1 MSRFRL
7 IKRGYG
13 LVAIS
18 SMEIGLPFIRMMLMS
33 RWLSLPELGF
43 ASALAS
49 AYALFDQITDIAIYR
64 YVYSEPRE
72 HYEDALAAA
81 HALSVT
87 RGVIVGA
94 LIFALSPLIA
104 AAFSLQANW
113 MDFAALSGIIF
124 IRSFEHL
131 ESRVA
136 ERDYNFGSLAK
147 LTFGANSLSFAG
159 LVAGLALL
167 HDHRALTASLYGLAI
182 GFAIFSHMVARTPYR
197 LAFLTPQFRKAF
209 NFGYPLM
216 LNGVGLAV
224 SAQGDRF
231 LVGSMLGMAELGVY
245 SVAMLAIIVPISMVY
260 RIMSSITSA
269 TLYNASA
276 SAQNMK
282 KILALTSRVT
292 PMIAALYAIGVLCLA
307 NIVVP
312 LVFGPQFRVSQYA
325 VSLLAVGAFLRI
337 ARAEPFNSLLLLAQ
351 HTKKIALGSLSVVGG
366 LVFGFIL
373 MYYHRS
379 IDAAL
384 MGRALGEALNLGV
397 MLVMTRKLLQGAG
410 PDYYMSFATALV
422 LVLTASLLVFL
433 TPVGEAL
440 APSLLA
446 VAGYA
451 VLFAGWGF
459 LALLPLLKPA
469 ATPIVAVVDRPNL

>member
-1 MSRFRL
+1 MARRL

-49 AYALFDQITDIAIYR
+49 AYSLFDQITDIAIYR

-72 HYEDALAAA
+72 HYEEALAAA

-104 AAFSLQANW
+104 AAFSLQASW
-113 MDFAALSGIIF
+113 MDFAVLSGVIF

-147 LTFGANSLSFAG
+147 LTFSANAISFAG
-159 LVAGLALL
+159 LIAGLSLL
-167 HDHRALTASLYGLAI
+167 HDHRALTASLFGLAI
-182 GFAIFSHMVARTPYR
+182 GFATVSHLVARTPYR
-197 LAFLTPQFRKAF
+197 LAFRSPHFRKAF
-209 NFGYPLM
+209 KFGYPLM
-216 LNGVGLAV
+216 LNGVGMAV
-224 SAQGDRF
+224 SGQGDRF
-231 LVGSMLGMAELGVY
+231 LVGSLLGLTELGIY
-245 SVAMLAIIVPISMVY
+245 SVVMLAIIVPISMVY

-269 TLYNASA
+269 ALYNASA
-276 SAQNMK
+276 SAENLRK
-282 KILALTSRVT
+282 RVILTTRLT

-312 LVFGPQFRVSQYA
+312 LVFGPQFRVSQFA
-325 VSLLAVGAFLRI
+325 MSVLALGAFLRI

-351 HTKKIALGSLSVVGG
+351 HTKKIAMGSLSVLGG
-366 LVFGFIL
+366 LVFGLAL
-373 MYYHRS
+373 MYYYRT
-379 IDAAL
+379 IEAAL
-384 MGRALGEALNLGV
+384 IGRALGEALNLGV
-397 MLVMTRKLLQGAG
+397 MLFMTRKLLHGASA
-410 PDYYMSFATALV
+410 DYYTSFAMALV
-422 LVLTASLLVFL
+422 LVVSASLFVFL
-433 TPVGEAL
+433 TPVGLAL
-440 APSLLA
+440 TPSLLA
-446 VAGYA
+446 LAGYA
-451 VLFAGWGF
+451 VVFVLWGV

-469 ATPIVAVVDRPNL
+469 APTVVAVADRPSS